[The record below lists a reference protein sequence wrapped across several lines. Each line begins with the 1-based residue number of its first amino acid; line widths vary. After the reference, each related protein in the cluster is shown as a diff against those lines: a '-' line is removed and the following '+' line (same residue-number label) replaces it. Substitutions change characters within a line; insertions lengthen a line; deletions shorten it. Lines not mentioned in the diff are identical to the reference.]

1 MESSILQIIQHNQ
14 KPRTFTA
21 GETVFVEGEPG
32 DIMYVVLKGEVEIR
46 VGEKS
51 LEIAGPGK
59 VIGEMALIDLSPRSA
74 TAIAQ
79 GDCTLAAIDDRQF
92 LSLVV
97 RRPRFALSMLEI
109 MANRLRHMDRIVKFS
124 SQPATPV

>member
-1 MESSILQIIQHNQ
+1 MMESSILTYIQRNQ
-14 KPRTFTA
+14 SAKTFSA
-21 GETVFVEGEPG
+21 GETVFVEGESG
-32 DIMYVVLKGEVEIR
+32 DIMYVVLKGQVEIR

-51 LEIAGPGK
+51 LEIAGPGA

-79 GDCTLAAIDDRQF
+79 GDCTLAAIDDKQF

-97 RRPRFALSMLEI
+97 RRPQFAMGMMEI
-109 MANRLRHMDRIVKFS
+109 MANRLRHMDRIVKFGS
-124 SQPATPV
+124 NKEA